1 MGVGSHGLSMRTA
14 VQSFIV
20 LLLLL
25 LTSATPAMASGGDS
39 WEEFERGPL
48 DFLELSDWVANVFP
62 EALLV
67 CPVAG
72 PVRFTDTWEEAR
84 AWGRTHKGTDLDA
97 DRGTPLVAI
106 ERGTVV
112 QTGWHWE
119 GGFGVFLHGTRTDDV
134 YYYAHLQWIDPSIT
148 HGVEVEAGDLLGW
161 VGSTGN
167 ASSPHLHFGW
177 MPDHGWGWIE
187 LDLLRNP
194 YRLLERVCG

>member
-1 MGVGSHGLSMRTA
+1 
-14 VQSFIV
+14 
-20 LLLLL
+20 
-25 LTSATPAMASGGDS
+25 MASEGDS

-48 DFLELSDWVANVFP
+48 DFLELSSWVANVLP
-62 EALLV
+62 ESFLV

-72 PVRFTDTWEEAR
+72 PVEFTDTWEEER
-84 AWGRTHKGTDLDA
+84 AWGRTHKGTDMDS

-106 ERGTVV
+106 ERGTIV
-112 QTGWHWE
+112 QTGWNWA
-119 GGFGVFLHGTRTDDV
+119 GGFGVFLYGARTSDV
-134 YYYAHLQWIDPSIT
+134 YYYSHLQWINPSIT
-148 HGVEVEAGDLLGW
+148 RGVEVEAGDLLGW

-194 YRLLERVCG
+194 YQLLERLCG